1 MQHEKWPSWKV
12 TFSSGGRYRH
22 SGTPNTQYWCSDQI
36 KHLDM
41 REVSSNVIGSM
52 SIAPKRLLEHVFAVC
67 GCKGCILLPLRGAI
81 VLSIQN
87 KINIMLSIITTSSSF
102 PMISISQIWRVWL
115 LNWYMREWLFTSP
128 HFIVYLLFCT
138 YAWYYSHLFYV
149 RMSCSHRPL
158 YSLSLLSWMM

>member
-1 MQHEKWPSWKV
+1 MKSDRVEKWLFHQGDDIAIPEHLTHNIGVRTRLNIWVCEKYPAMS
-12 TFSSGGRYRH
+12 
-22 SGTPNTQYWCSDQI
+22 SDQCQSRQ
-36 KHLDM
+36 KDCWNM
-41 REVSSNVIGSM
+41 
-52 SIAPKRLLEHVFAVC
+52 FAVC
-67 GCKGCILLPLRGAI
+67 GCKGCFLLPLRGAI

-87 KINIMLSIITTSSSF
+87 KINIVLSIITTPSSF